1 MFIAPVGYP
10 PIKPKNTGEKQLP
23 GRRKNFCITGDVIPV
38 SASQIPDFTA
48 NDESVINGNSDG
60 IIISPQTDSPLRIS
74 SATAVRFAMS
84 NIPESMT
91 ETVRNSFFEL
101 PFFLIFI
108 DTNLFFVVL
117 YLINM
122 ILMCYLWQ
130 QKHMFYRGV
139 RMKRNKDEIVKKI
152 AEEMQVPQ
160 SAMTDTFR
168 IEFRGNSDVVI
179 EGCKGLVEY
188 EEASIKLN
196 LGKIVVHFVGTGL
209 EISSFFEEQAILKG
223 TVAAVEF
230 SS

>member
-1 MFIAPVGYP
+1 
-10 PIKPKNTGEKQLP
+10 
-23 GRRKNFCITGDVIPV
+23 
-38 SASQIPDFTA
+38 
-48 NDESVINGNSDG
+48 
-60 IIISPQTDSPLRIS
+60 
-74 SATAVRFAMS
+74 
-84 NIPESMT
+84 
-91 ETVRNSFFEL
+91 
-101 PFFLIFI
+101 
-108 DTNLFFVVL
+108 
-117 YLINM
+117 
-122 ILMCYLWQ
+122 
-130 QKHMFYRGV
+130 
-139 RMKRNKDEIVKKI
+139 MKRNKDEIVKKI

-196 LGKIVVHFVGTGL
+196 LGKIVVHFMGAGL